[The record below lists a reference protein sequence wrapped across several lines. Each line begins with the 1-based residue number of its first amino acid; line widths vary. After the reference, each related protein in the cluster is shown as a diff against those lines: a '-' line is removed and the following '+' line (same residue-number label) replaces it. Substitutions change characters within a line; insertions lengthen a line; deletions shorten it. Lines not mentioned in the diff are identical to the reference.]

1 MTICATKNKVEVM
14 QFINLSDAELVLAY
28 QQGHEQA
35 LSVLI
40 TRHKDKVYT
49 ALYML
54 VKDKYLAE
62 DLFQDTFLK
71 IIKTIKEGKYSEQG
85 KFLPWAI
92 RVARNLCMDYF
103 RRTRLQ
109 VTITLP
115 DGQDISSLL
124 GSSDWASDAIEKRQV
139 HDTVRKLVEDLPE
152 EQREVIVLRIYAD
165 LSFKEISDL
174 TGVSINTA
182 LGRMRYALINL
193 RKLVVDKQLV
203 LR

>member
-1 MTICATKNKVEVM
+1 MHLS
-14 QFINLSDAELVLAY
+14 QQSDAELIHSY
-28 QQGHEQA
+28 INGQEQA
-35 LSVLI
+35 LEVLI
-40 TRHKDKVYT
+40 TRYKDKVYT
-49 ALYML
+49 SVYML

-62 DLFQDTFLK
+62 DIFQDAFLK
-71 IIKTIKEGKYSEQG
+71 IIKTIKEGRYAEQG

-92 RVARNLCMDYF
+92 RVAHNLCMDHF
-103 RRTRLQ
+103 RRSRQ
-109 VTITLP
+109 QIPVTLP
-115 DGQDISSLL
+115 DGQDIAVLF
-124 GSSDWASDAIEKRQV
+124 GAGDMASDGIEKRQV
-139 HDTVRKLVEDLPE
+139 HESVRKLVEELPE

-193 RKLVVDKQLV
+193 RRLIVDKELV